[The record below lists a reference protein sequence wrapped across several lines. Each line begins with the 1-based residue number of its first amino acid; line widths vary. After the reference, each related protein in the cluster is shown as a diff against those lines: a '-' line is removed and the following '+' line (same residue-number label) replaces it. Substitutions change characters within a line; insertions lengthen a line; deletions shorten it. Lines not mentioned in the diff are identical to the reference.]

1 MSRPE
6 HDEFQQL
13 LRAHAGRTLTLDED
27 ARMRRLAADEEV
39 LGEELRSIDDLH
51 GLLDGE
57 SALFSAVSAPLTAI
71 EESDEGFA
79 RLAQVAARGEQALR
93 DHLRIGTPVA
103 PMHRAHLRR
112 RGIWLTLGA
121 LAAAVLIFVL
131 TRGPSRPA
139 LLGSK
144 PDDSVLGGV
153 TRIVMEAELRGDRP
167 ELSWHAVIGA
177 VGYEA
182 RIVDAAG
189 REVLVRTRDA
199 SASTRW
205 SLSGDE
211 FTRLRTLVGQA
222 ELRLRVVARD
232 GAGIALGTTGDLPLR
247 IVD

>member
-1 MSRPE
+1 
-6 HDEFQQL
+6 
-13 LRAHAGRTLTLDED
+13 
-27 ARMRRLAADEEV
+27 MRRLAADDAV
-39 LGEELRSIDDLH
+39 LAEELRSIDEVHD
-51 GLLDGE
+51 LLDGE
-57 SALFSAVSAPLTAI
+57 RALFAAVSAPLTAG

-79 RLAQVAARGEQALR
+79 RLAQVAARGEQTLR
-93 DHLRIGTPVA
+93 DHLRIGA
-103 PMHRAHLRR
+103 PMAEMRRSHLRR

-139 LLGSK
+139 LLGSR

-153 TRIVMEAELRGDRP
+153 ARIVMEAGLRADRP

-182 RIVDAAG
+182 RIVDPGG
-189 REVLVRTRDA
+189 RDVLVRAAGA

-205 SLSGDE
+205 SLSADE
-211 FTRLRTLVGQA
+211 FVRLRTLAGRG